1 MNQLTATEL
10 SSNLTTLSEKIAN
23 QFGRSVNQ
31 GVGDYTKKGESLFLC
46 PKSIMVG
53 VSGGGSFTCWILDPV
68 VQPDTSTAQSLDAF
82 CGSLKTTVKELAMS
96 LHSYNQNTQSNNNPR
111 TTVRLKSV
119 FFLLNAKRKRIAS
132 NLHFEQI
139 KALADQNQGS
149 VIKFQRMEA
158 VS

>member
-10 SSNLTTLSEKIAN
+10 SSNLTPLSEKIATVIGVAETN
-23 QFGRSVNQ
+23 GISHFQCGFFMQKTQFHIIMSNW
-31 GVGDYTKKGESLFLC
+31 VGQSKDWLDSFVPVRQFYPVRLHNWRYVVRLKILQTEAVM
-46 PKSIMVG
+46 PKSY
-53 VSGGGSFTCWILDPV
+53 
-68 VQPDTSTAQSLDAF
+68 AQ
-82 CGSLKTTVKELAMS
+82 
-96 LHSYNQNTQSNNNPR
+96 NP
-111 TTVRLKSV
+111 TNPIKTVRLKSV
-119 FFLLNAKRKRIAS
+119 FFLLNARKKRIAS